1 MKLNTDKC
9 HLIISCFKHKA
20 MWAKIVEDVRWER
33 SNVQPLGVTID
44 NNLGFDEH
52 VWKGKVFES

>member
-1 MKLNTDKC
+1 
-9 HLIISCFKHKA
+9 
-20 MWAKIVEDVRWER
+20 MWAKLVKDVRWER

-52 VWKGKVFES
+52 VWKDKVFES

>member
-1 MKLNTDKC
+1 
-9 HLIISCFKHKA
+9 

-44 NNLGFDEH
+44 NNLGFDEI
-52 VWKGKVFES
+52 VSKAKAFES